1 MIASTPPIAV
11 LGAGSWGTALALLL
25 ARNGHEVRLWGH
37 DASDMQLMQDA
48 RENARYLPGYIFPEL
63 LTPCLELTDA
73 LQNVRDIVLVVPSH
87 AFRSVLERVVPLV
100 NHETRFVW
108 GTKGLDAQTGETLD
122 HVARHVL
129 GPDAVL
135 AILSGPSFATEVA
148 KALPTAVT
156 LATRDEAFF
165 GDLQARFCNDNFRL
179 YRSDD
184 LVGVELCG
192 VMKNVLAI
200 AAGMSDG
207 LGFGA
212 NARSALL
219 TRGLAEL
226 ARLLAALGGQAQ
238 TLMSLAGIGDVILTC
253 TTDQSRNRRFGL
265 LIGEGRSTDEAINQ
279 IGQVVE
285 GYYNVAQ
292 LYQLSQRYTVDM
304 PIVAAVYSVLQGHQS
319 PSVAAAA
326 LMSRQVQGRWG

>member
-1 MIASTPPIAV
+1 
-11 LGAGSWGTALALLL
+11 
-25 ARNGHEVRLWGH
+25 
-37 DASDMQLMQDA
+37 
-48 RENARYLPGYIFPEL
+48 
-63 LTPCLELTDA
+63 
-73 LQNVRDIVLVVPSH
+73 
-87 AFRSVLERVVPLV
+87 
-100 NHETRFVW
+100 
-108 GTKGLDAQTGETLD
+108 
-122 HVARHVL
+122 
-129 GPDAVL
+129 
-135 AILSGPSFATEVA
+135 
-148 KALPTAVT
+148 
-156 LATRDEAFF
+156 
-165 GDLQARFCNDNFRL
+165 
-179 YRSDD
+179 
-184 LVGVELCG
+184 
-192 VMKNVLAI
+192 MKNVMAI

-207 LGFGA
+207 LGLGA

-292 LYQLSQRYTVDM
+292 LYQLSQRYSVDM
-304 PIVAAVYSVLQGHQS
+304 PIVAAVHAVLQGHQS

-326 LMSRQVQGRWG
+326 LMARQVQGRWG